1 MLTLRLVGAPLSP
14 LTWDPYQQASSPRSL
29 SRRGIAETPSAESWL
44 PQARVQ
50 PHRGPAP
57 RDPAPCP
64 RRADLPTAVR
74 GPGARGRPH
83 PSGSPEDKQKPRDL
97 AGRPRPS
104 RPDGGAHHR
113 AGVLSR
119 GPVSL
124 GSTVRQAEAG
134 HPSCTGTVS
143 PGKGSALPAG
153 PGQPAA
159 GGAQQRGVTPNP
171 APSTDRKQRGCSGRD
186 QPLRWAKVLAPEG
199 GCEPTA
205 GTGGVGVAGI
215 HLPFGEPQKRK
226 ILINLNLICFSS
238 NQL

>member
-1 MLTLRLVGAPLSP
+1 MALEPEAALTPLGP
-14 LTWDPYQQASSPRSL
+14 LKTNR
-29 SRRGIAETPSAESWL
+29 
-44 PQARVQ
+44 
-50 PHRGPAP
+50 
-57 RDPAPCP
+57 
-64 RRADLPTAVR
+64 
-74 GPGARGRPH
+74 
-83 PSGSPEDKQKPRDL
+83 SPETWQDAL
-97 AGRPRPS
+97 AQAVQTAERITG
-104 RPDGGAHHR
+104 
-113 AGVLSR
+113 LSR

-186 QPLRWAKVLAPEG
+186 QPLRWAKVPAPEG